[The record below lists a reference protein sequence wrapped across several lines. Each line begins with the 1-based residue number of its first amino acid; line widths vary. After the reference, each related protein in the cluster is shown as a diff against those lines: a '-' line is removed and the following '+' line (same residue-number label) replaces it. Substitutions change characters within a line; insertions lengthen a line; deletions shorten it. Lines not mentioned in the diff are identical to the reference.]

1 MEGERWCLG
10 TLLHFAQLCWKPK
23 ATPQI
28 KIYLKHK
35 KKKKKAE
42 ILRLSLLGN
51 HSYILLA
58 LKQFG
63 LNFLSLEAKGVLSNT
78 VALVKATFISESM
91 AIWKL
96 EGSGAKECWKWKGSC
111 WITSSKRDS
120 FKDGE
125 TESQRGDVCA
135 SARPQE
141 WERDLDLTSTSLSLS
156 RLFPPRLGRTPFFYN
171 SERPLWFVLPF
182 SLSLLVD
189 VDLFLKKKFYFENIA
204 STQKVHK

>member
-1 MEGERWCLG
+1 MEGERWYLG
-10 TLLHFAQLCWKPK
+10 TLLYFAQLCWKPK

-28 KIYLKHK
+28 KIYLKHTHTHTHTHTQ
-35 KKKKKAE
+35 KAE

-51 HSYILLA
+51 HSYILVA

-96 EGSGAKECWKWKGSC
+96 EGSGAKECWKWKGSW
-111 WITSSKRDS
+111 WITSSNRDS

-135 SARPQE
+135 CARPQE
-141 WERDLDLTSTSLSLS
+141 WERDLDLTSTSLFLASSHLDWDGLSSSTIVNVLCGLFFHSPSPSSL
-156 RLFPPRLGRTPFFYN
+156 T
-171 SERPLWFVLPF
+171 
-182 SLSLLVD
+182 
-189 VDLFLKKKFYFENIA
+189 
-204 STQKVHK
+204 